1 MPVLPHQIE
10 RHVRDGDFLH
20 LPADL
25 RLGREAHPLLDLLKA
40 GPALVVERDDLAVED
55 DLAGSQRPAHAVN
68 LRVARGD
75 VLATPAHEFDDA
87 AFDICLRPD
96 AVPFELE
103 APGIVRRGRL
113 LDHLGEHR
121 LDALPPR
128 LPPRTRERQPSRAGN
143 PNAGGVRGAPA
154 RRTEAPWSPCAGPW
168 RLVRAFS

>member
-1 MPVLPHQIE
+1 MPFLPHQIE
-10 RHVRDGDFLH
+10 HHVRDRDFLH

-103 APGIVRRGRL
+103 APGIARPGRL
-113 LDHLGEHR
+113 LHHLAYPPPHAPPHR
-121 LDALPPR
+121 PAPTILLPR
-128 LPPRTRERQPSRAGN
+128 
-143 PNAGGVRGAPA
+143 
-154 RRTEAPWSPCAGPW
+154 
-168 RLVRAFS
+168 